1 MRISTI
7 WGLRRRPVSQLFYDF
22 GVHCATHQIRV
33 ILICGL
39 VITSLFYPALAIYFS
54 HQPLSHFSTR
64 ILDSLFLPSANDAFH
79 HNDLHDLWQGYD
91 ALRIRTD
98 AATRAR
104 CGTEHTVRVERL
116 FIPSTTPDPFG
127 ALNAQTL
134 IPTLDLQLKLEKHL
148 TPDLPCVRLLDNTT
162 PSTPPSHRCLV
173 VSPTAHWNDDSDL
186 IRAEPRLYTSL
197 NKAHR
202 NVSRGGIPLT
212 AEMGLAGRLTTDH
225 AGYGSII
232 ESSKFLS
239 VSFFFREDD
248 CHSNA
253 GHRAWKK
260 LVDELVPPET
270 AVVTS
275 GDQPKLLALEF
286 AVLSQPYS
294 SWVSAVLYLA
304 YLVLFVQISGS
315 MRRMDSVH
323 SRFGLTFTG
332 MVEILAST
340 ITSVSVCAIAGF
352 RVTMVPWSILPIV
365 IVIVGAEN
373 MFVLV

>member
-1 MRISTI
+1 
-7 WGLRRRPVSQLFYDF
+7 
-22 GVHCATHQIRV
+22 HCATHQIRV

-91 ALRIRTD
+91 ALRVRTD

-127 ALNAQTL
+127 ALNTQTL

-148 TPDLPCVRLLDNTT
+148 APDLPCVRLLDNTT

-275 GDQPKLLALEF
+275 GDQPKLLALE
-286 AVLSQPYS
+286 
-294 SWVSAVLYLA
+294 
-304 YLVLFVQISGS
+304 
-315 MRRMDSVH
+315 
-323 SRFGLTFTG
+323 
-332 MVEILAST
+332 
-340 ITSVSVCAIAGF
+340 
-352 RVTMVPWSILPIV
+352 
-365 IVIVGAEN
+365 
-373 MFVLV
+373 